1 MKNLIK
7 YVCIAM
13 IVLAV
18 FGGFFE
24 GYLLLRSSTGAPAQ
38 FTISFVNHILMLVA
52 GIMGL
57 KFRDDDERQKMLAG
71 ISGMQTIFC
80 LLSVF
85 VDRYSI
91 LIAIKTLGIGDWL
104 SIICS
109 VVLLVY
115 YVQGMIRVKKK
126 RQQDESV
133 TNSAID

>member
-24 GYLLLRSSTGAPAQ
+24 GYLLLRSSMGAPAQ
-38 FTISFVNHILMLVA
+38 FTISFVNHVLMLVA

-71 ISGMQTIFC
+71 ISGMQTILC
-80 LLSVF
+80 LVSVF
-85 VDRYSI
+85 ADRYSI
-91 LIAIKTLGIGDWL
+91 LVAIKTLSIGKWL
-104 SIICS
+104 TIICS
-109 VVLLVY
+109 VVLLAY
-115 YVQGMIRVKKK
+115 YIRGAIRVKKEN
-126 RQQDESV
+126 RV
-133 TNSAID
+133 TE

>member
-7 YVCIAM
+7 YLCIAM

-24 GYLLLRSSTGAPAQ
+24 GYLLLRSSMGAPAQ
-38 FTISFVNHILMLVA
+38 FTISFVNHVLMLVA

-71 ISGMQTIFC
+71 ISGMQLIFC

-85 VDRYSI
+85 VGHFSLRGVLKS
-91 LIAIKTLGIGDWL
+91 LGIDDLL

-109 VVLLVY
+109 VILRVY
-115 YVQGMIRVKKK
+115 YIRGAIRVKKEK
-126 RQQDESV
+126 TESV
-133 TNSAID
+133 

>member
-24 GYLLLRSSTGAPAQ
+24 GYLLLRSSMGAPAQ

-57 KFRDDDERQKMLAG
+57 NFRDDDERQKMLAG

-91 LIAIKTLGIGDWL
+91 WIAIKTLGIGQWL
-104 SIICS
+104 SIIFS
-109 VVLLVY
+109 IFLLVY
-115 YVQGMIRVKKK
+115 YIQGMIRVKKK
-126 RQQDESV
+126 RHQDESV
-133 TNSAID
+133 TNSALN